1 MSTTSLS
8 PSPVPSADKEGAL
21 EAHSVPIPAV
31 LNLCVEDTGTGMAKE
46 VIEHIFD
53 RFYKGDAFKQ
63 GTGLGL
69 AICRTIAERFK
80 GKIEVASTPGKGTRF
95 TIILPLKVEE

>member
-1 MSTTSLS
+1 M
-8 PSPVPSADKEGAL
+8 
-21 EAHSVPIPAV
+21 
-31 LNLCVEDTGTGMAKE
+31 
-46 VIEHIFD
+46 
-53 RFYKGDAFKQ
+53 Q